1 MIEWETRTPDG
12 LVLRVTREES
22 TWLVTCGKG
31 DEARSELLDVAL
43 FEAIRGGSV
52 IAHSAPLEYG
62 AWIRELADEI
72 ETLSGARLH
81 NDPERGDWV

>member
-12 LVLRVTREES
+12 FFLRVSREEG
-22 TWLVTCGKG
+22 TWIVRGRTG
-31 DEARSELLDVAL
+31 DEGRSELLDVAL

-62 AWIRELADEI
+62 AWIRALADEI
-72 ETLSGARLH
+72 ETQSWMRSEQE
-81 NDPERGDWV
+81 PEPRNQ